1 MDDQRIISLYFKRDE
16 QAIADTAQKYGKY
29 CFSVAKNILPNE
41 QDCEECVND
50 TYNKAWNSIPPQ
62 SPVNFKL
69 FLAKITRN
77 LALDKLKY
85 ESRQKR
91 GLGESVLALE
101 EIGEIVSDGESIMD
115 ALEKKALS
123 EAINRFLRAIPER
136 DCDIFV
142 SRYFYI
148 ESTKKIAQKY
158 SLSHSN
164 VLKIL
169 SRTRIKLREY
179 LISEGYDI

>member
-1 MDDQRIISLYFKRDE
+1 MDDQRIIALYFKRDE
-16 QAIADTAQKYGKY
+16 QAITDTAQKYGRY

-62 SPVNFKL
+62 SPANFKL
-69 FLAKITRN
+69 FLARITRN
-77 LALDKLKY
+77 LALDRVKY

-91 GLGESVLALE
+91 GFGESALALE
-101 EIGEIVSDGESIMD
+101 EIGEIVSDGESITD
-115 ALEKKALS
+115 ALEKEALS

-148 ESTKKIAQKY
+148 ESTEKIAKKY
-158 SLSHSN
+158 ALSHSN

-169 SRTRIKLREY
+169 SRTRIKLKEY
-179 LISEGYDI
+179 LISEGYVI